1 MMAKLNEFGAKP
13 KADYPPL
20 LKASDLKE
28 PVTYTITAV
37 EVRNLKG
44 EAKPV
49 ASFKETR
56 SQWVIN
62 KTNIGALAKKLGD
75 VELAALVGVKV
86 TLAAVSTTYQGS
98 QTEGIRIV
106 NFPA

>member
-1 MMAKLNEFGAKP
+1 MASLSEFGPKP

-20 LKASDLKE
+20 LKAADISE

-37 EVRNLKG
+37 EVRSLKG

-49 ASFKETR
+49 ASFAEIK

-62 KTNIGALAKKLGD
+62 KTNIQALVKRYGNVQLSELVGKKVMLAK
-75 VELAALVGVKV
+75 VP
-86 TLAAVSTTYQGS
+86 TTYEGD
-98 QTEGIRIV
+98 QTEGIRV
-106 NFPA
+106 VG